1 MKDYVTLKEQTGTAI
16 KELRTESVIRLKV
29 SRDKINEICKRLNSG
44 SGFAGQTP
52 DFFLQTFKMD
62 F

>member
-1 MKDYVTLKEQTGTAI
+1 MKNYVTLKEQAGTAI
-16 KELRTESVIRLKV
+16 KELKTESIIRLK